1 MDEALTARRGR
12 TRQGIP
18 AAAPAFHA
26 LRIAATERFGDF
38 AMALTLEVPAEL
50 RTAYAFTPG
59 QHLTLRTRSGGA
71 ELRRPYSICS
81 APDSHDLTVA
91 IKRVEGGLFS
101 NWALD
106 TLAPGRRIDVMTPQG
121 RFAMPQVGR
130 RARRARRAGTT
141 PAGPQSAGPQGRD
154 ILLLAAGS
162 GITPILSM
170 AQSVLEGGAPDE
182 RVTLVYGNRNTA
194 SIMFRD
200 RIEALKDRH
209 LERFCLVHILSRE
222 KRDAALLN
230 GRVDAEKMDR
240 LVAAGLVRVDRL
252 DAVCICGPDDMI
264 EVCGNALEKAGV
276 DAARIAAERF
286 VAAAPATAPRTAPTA
301 ASAPAEAARTAHGV
315 KGQETCTL
323 EIRSGGVNRVIGM
336 DPLRDTVLSA
346 GRNAGLELAYS
357 CEAGMCCTCRCRLVE
372 GRVEMAAN
380 YSLEQWE
387 MDAGFILSC
396 QARPLTPKLKVDFDI
411 V

>member
-1 MDEALTARRGR
+1 MDEAITARRGR
-12 TRQGIP
+12 ARQGMP
-18 AAAPAFHA
+18 AAAPTFHA
-26 LRIAATERFGDF
+26 LRIAAIERFGDF

-50 RTAYAFTPG
+50 RAAYAFTPG
-59 QHLTLRTRSGGA
+59 QHLTLRTRSGGT

-81 APDSHDLTVA
+81 APDSQDLTVA

-106 TLAPGRRIDVMTPQG
+106 TLAPGRRVDVMTPQG

-130 RARRARRAGTT
+130 RTRRAGSP
-141 PAGPQSAGPQGRD
+141 PAGPRGRD

-170 AQSVLEGGAPDE
+170 AQSVLEDGAPDE

-194 SIMFRD
+194 GIMFRD

-240 LVAAGLVRVDRL
+240 LVAAGLVRVNRL

-301 ASAPAEAARTAHGV
+301 ASAPAPAPAEAARTAHGV

-396 QARPLTPKLKVDFDI
+396 QARPLTPKIRVDFDI

>member
-1 MDEALTARRGR
+1 MDEAMTARRGR
-12 TRQGIP
+12 ARQGMP
-18 AAAPAFHA
+18 AAAPTFHA
-26 LRIAATERFGDF
+26 LRIAAIERFGDF
-38 AMALTLEVPAEL
+38 AMALTLEVPEEL
-50 RTAYAFTPG
+50 RAAYAFTPG
-59 QHLTLRTRSGGA
+59 QHLTLRTRSGGT

-81 APDSHDLTVA
+81 APNSHDLTVA

-121 RFAMPQVGR
+121 RFAMPKVGR
-130 RARRARRAGTT
+130 STRRAGSP
-141 PAGPQSAGPQGRD
+141 PAGPRGRD

-162 GITPILSM
+162 GITPILPM

-264 EVCGNALEKAGV
+264 DVCGNALEKAGI
-276 DAARIAAERF
+276 DPARIAAERF
-286 VAAAPATAPRTAPTA
+286 VARLRAHHDTHAC
-301 ASAPAEAARTAHGV
+301 ARRYRQV
-315 KGQETCTL
+315 
-323 EIRSGGVNRVIGM
+323 R
-336 DPLRDTVLSA
+336 RD
-346 GRNAGLELAYS
+346 
-357 CEAGMCCTCRCRLVE
+357 
-372 GRVEMAAN
+372 
-380 YSLEQWE
+380 
-387 MDAGFILSC
+387 
-396 QARPLTPKLKVDFDI
+396 RPWRQGPGDLHP
-411 V
+411 